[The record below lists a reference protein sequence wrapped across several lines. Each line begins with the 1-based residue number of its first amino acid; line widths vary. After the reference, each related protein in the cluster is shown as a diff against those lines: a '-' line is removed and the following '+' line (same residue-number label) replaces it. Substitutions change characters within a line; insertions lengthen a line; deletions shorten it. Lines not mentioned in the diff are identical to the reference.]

1 MVGDYISMIIVT
13 GGAGLIGSN
22 IVKGLNDQSISD
34 ILIVDDI
41 NKDKENNLRD
51 LKFSEIISPQN
62 FYSIWNH
69 WLKVDVVFHEGAISS
84 TTERDQDKIDQYNL
98 QPSYWLVDQAVRNNF
113 VLSYASSAS
122 VYGDS
127 NTFVES
133 QPLNPGSLYATS
145 KMLVDQYVYSTL
157 LDYPNANIQGWRY
170 FNVYGKNEIH
180 KKDQAS
186 PITKFSQQALNTGK
200 IQIFKNSENFQRDFI
215 CVDDIVNIK
224 LLASNKKVNGIFNLG
239 TGTARSFLS
248 IAEAVAKK
256 YSSQIVEI
264 DFPQNLLTQYQ
275 KYTCANIDK
284 LSTLVGDYKF
294 KTVESF
300 LLDQ

>member
-1 MVGDYISMIIVT
+1 MIIVT
-13 GGAGLIGSN
+13 GGAGFIGSN
-22 IVKGLNDQSISD
+22 LVKELNHRSISN
-34 ILIVDDI
+34 IIIVDDV
-41 NKDKENNLRD
+41 NANNEHNIKD
-51 LKFSEIISPQN
+51 LKFIEVISIDE
-62 FYSIWNH
+62 FYNTFDKWHSI
-69 WLKVDVVFHEGAISS
+69 DIVFHEGAISS
-84 TTERDQDKIDQYNL
+84 TTETDQTRIDRYNL
-98 QPSYWLVDQAVRNNF
+98 LPSYWLIDKAEQYKFR
-113 VLSYASSAS
+113 LSYASSAS
-122 VYGDS
+122 VYGDTT
-127 NTFVES
+127 TFNET
-133 QPLNPGSLYATS
+133 QPLYPQSLYAVS
-145 KMLVDQYVYSTL
+145 KMRIDQYAHSTI
-157 LDYPNANIQGWRY
+157 LDNPRCVIQGWRY
-170 FNVYGKNEIH
+170 FNVYGNNELH

-186 PITKFSQQALNTGK
+186 PVSKFCSQANTTGEIK
-200 IQIFKNSENFQRDFI
+200 VFTGSENFLRDFI
-215 CVDDIVNIK
+215 YVDDIIKIK
-224 LLASNKKVNGIFNLG
+224 LLAIEQNVSGIFNLG

>member
-1 MVGDYISMIIVT
+1 MIIVT

-22 IVKGLNDQSISD
+22 IVKGLNGRSISD

-51 LKFSEIISPQN
+51 LKFSEIISPQD
-62 FYSIWNH
+62 FYGIWNH

-84 TTERDQDKIDQYNL
+84 TTERDQNKIDQYNL

-133 QPLNPGSLYATS
+133 QPLNPRSLYATS

-186 PITKFSQQALNTGK
+186 PITKFSQQALDTGK

-224 LLASNKKVNGIFNLG
+224 LTASNKNFNGIFNLG
-239 TGTARSFLS
+239 TGTAVSFR
-248 IAEAVAKK
+248 EVADLISKK
-256 YSSQIVEI
+256 YSAAIEEI
-264 DFPQNLLTQYQ
+264 EFPTDLINQYQ
-275 KYTCANIDK
+275 RYTCSDNTK
-284 LSTLVGDYKF
+284 LIEKIGDYKF
-294 KTVESF
+294 MSVESF
-300 LLDQ
+300 LSTI

>member
-51 LKFSEIISPQN
+51 LKFSD
-62 FYSIWNH
+62 H

>member
-62 FYSIWNH
+62 FYGIWNH

-133 QPLNPGSLYATS
+133 QPPNPGSLYATS

-284 LSTLVGDYKF
+284 LSTLIGDYKF